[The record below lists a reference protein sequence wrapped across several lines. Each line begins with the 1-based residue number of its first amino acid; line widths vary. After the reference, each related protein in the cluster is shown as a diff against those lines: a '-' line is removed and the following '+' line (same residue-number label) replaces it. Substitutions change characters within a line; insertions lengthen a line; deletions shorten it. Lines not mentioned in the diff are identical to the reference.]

1 LPDREDSPVLRLAL
15 IAVLAL
21 SGCVTAP
28 AFAAPP
34 PAGWSGSLSDPAILC
49 DARDQI
55 VAIAA
60 AGQAN
65 NIGALLKVLEYRRL
79 INAAGEP
86 TCAAAAIEGVTV
98 MESEVIGVFYILP
111 DERVRAWAV
120 HIARGSMQAWILHI
134 EPAGMPNRKFS
145 I

>member
-1 LPDREDSPVLRLAL
+1 MAHCPTGRIPRCSASP
-15 IAVLAL
+15 L
-21 SGCVTAP
+21 SPCSR
-28 AFAAPP
+28 FRAASPP
-34 PAGWSGSLSDPAILC
+34 PLSPPLLLPAGRAVFC